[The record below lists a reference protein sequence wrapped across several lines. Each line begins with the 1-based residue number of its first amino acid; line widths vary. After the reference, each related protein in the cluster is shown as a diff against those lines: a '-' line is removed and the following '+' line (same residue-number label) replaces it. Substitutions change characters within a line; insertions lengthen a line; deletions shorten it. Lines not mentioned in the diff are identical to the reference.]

1 MDINT
6 LGEKTIEQFV
16 AAGMI
21 HTIADLYDLKSEQI
35 LQLEGF
41 KELSTK
47 NILDGI
53 EASKSV
59 PFERVLFALGIRYVG
74 ETVAKKL
81 AIHFGS
87 LDALMQ
93 ASTDA
98 LLEAEEI
105 GEVIAQSLVDYFSTS
120 SNRLIIERLKAAGL
134 QFAIDEAAY
143 RPKSDRLLGKSF
155 VVSGVF
161 SLFSRDELKKKIE
174 ENGGK
179 VLSGVSGATNYL
191 VAGENMGPEKL
202 KKAEK
207 LGVPIISESQFAEM
221 IEEA

>member
-1 MDINT
+1 M
-6 LGEKTIEQFV
+6 
-16 AAGMI
+16 
-21 HTIADLYDLKSEQI
+21 
-35 LQLEGF
+35 
-41 KELSTK
+41 
-47 NILDGI
+47 
-53 EASKSV
+53 SV
-59 PFERVLFALGIRYVG
+59 
-74 ETVAKKL
+74 
-81 AIHFGS
+81 
-87 LDALMQ
+87 Q
-93 ASTDA
+93 
-98 LLEAEEI
+98 
-105 GEVIAQSLVDYFSTS
+105 VDYFSTS

-179 VLSGVSGATNYL
+179 VLSGVSGATTYL